1 MANYELI
8 EVDLKNQEVW
18 DDMQESIREIGVD
31 KIRDYF
37 NSVNDLEGYKFGN
50 VLLEDW
56 DTLITNFVALDEEE
70 KNTFLDA
77 FKEMLIEKEQ
87 E

>member
-31 KIRDYF
+31 KIRHYF

-70 KNTFLDA
+70 KTTFLDA